1 MNRRCVSARTSIP
14 THTKVTSDQNL
25 QLQLPT
31 TIGSV
36 FSVMPR
42 IPLLEDLTKEPIPP
56 GSNLLVEYDP
66 TSLWYAASLTITAV
80 WMKTGGR
87 IGYVVAA
94 QPPDKL
100 RSRLARLGVN
110 AEEAEKNEKLRIF
123 DFYTATLGRKSKEKY
138 AVESLKV
145 ADLSIWFSKIG
156 TSPLGWG
163 WSVHIGPDMLRIR
176 DDLSCLGRF
185 NDEKIWVEFM
195 LTRLVPLSPEW
206 KSHGISAVMRG
217 VHNEW
222 VYKQLEAAADGVIDF
237 KLEES
242 GEEPTTL
249 VRIRSM
255 RDVGFDGRWHNL
267 NIGQNFEVTLEK

>member
-1 MNRRCVSARTSIP
+1 
-14 THTKVTSDQNL
+14 
-25 QLQLPT
+25 
-31 TIGSV
+31 
-36 FSVMPR
+36 MPR
-42 IPLLEDLTKEPIPP
+42 IPLVEELTTAPVPV

-66 TSLWYAASLTITAV
+66 TSLWYSASLTITAV

-156 TSPLGWG
+156 TSPLG
-163 WSVHIGPDMLRIR
+163 
-176 DDLSCLGRF
+176 
-185 NDEKIWVEFM
+185 
-195 LTRLVPLSPEW
+195 
-206 KSHGISAVMRG
+206 
-217 VHNEW
+217 
-222 VYKQLEAAADGVIDF
+222 
-237 KLEES
+237 
-242 GEEPTTL
+242 
-249 VRIRSM
+249 
-255 RDVGFDGRWHNL
+255 
-267 NIGQNFEVTLEK
+267 